1 MEITIH
7 AVVFFLAHSTQGVM
21 LSFAIIGSLSVC
33 CLYFFSSFSSET
45 SGCYERKLYRNDV

>member
-21 LSFAIIGSLSVC
+21 LSFVIIGSLSVC